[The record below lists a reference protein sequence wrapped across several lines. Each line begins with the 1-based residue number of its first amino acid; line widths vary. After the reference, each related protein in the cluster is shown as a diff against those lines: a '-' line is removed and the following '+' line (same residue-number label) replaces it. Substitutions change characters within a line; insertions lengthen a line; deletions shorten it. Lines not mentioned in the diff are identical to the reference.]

1 MSLAGAGT
9 LFRQSGKR
17 IKRDRKNVKLP
28 QNAAPIGRN
37 RASDKFFYAVGK
49 DNGNFLMKKI
59 CRALT
64 LLILSL
70 SMILTVFPSTA
81 VAAESVFEP
90 RLSAPSRS
98 NAYYNKQLNYYSQT
112 GYGMP
117 NCVAYAYGR
126 IYEIT
131 GEEPLIKRGS
141 ASEWWSINKKNGYYN
156 YGQEPQIGAI
166 ACWSN
171 HVAIVEK
178 IDGNTVTASQ
188 SHWGG
193 NYFDTTTFKSGTNR
207 FGQKFYGYIY
217 ACEKINEEVEQEKAE
232 EEARIAAEEK
242 AAEDAKRSHTAVPA
256 QQPEYIVPETSSAP
270 SVSANLT
277 GEEPKIVLNSIVL
290 KKTIE
295 KQNANLH

>member
-1 MSLAGAGT
+1 MSRGSAHRADQTPTTTNSLIT
-9 LFRQSGKR
+9 
-17 IKRDRKNVKLP
+17 IRK
-28 QNAAPIGRN
+28 QATACRT
-37 RASDKFFYAVGK
+37 AW
-49 DNGNFLMKKI
+49 LM
-59 CRALT
+59 LT
-64 LLILSL
+64 
-70 SMILTVFPSTA
+70 
-81 VAAESVFEP
+81 AEFTKSP
-90 RLSAPSRS
+90 AKSRLS
-98 NAYYNKQLNYYSQT
+98 
-112 GYGMP
+112 
-117 NCVAYAYGR
+117 
-126 IYEIT
+126 
-131 GEEPLIKRGS
+131 KRGS

-242 AAEDAKRSHTAVPA
+242 AAEDAKSATLRCPRSE
-256 QQPEYIVPETSSAP
+256 PEYIVPETSSAP

-290 KKTIE
+290 KKQLKSKMQICID
-295 KQNANLH
+295 LI